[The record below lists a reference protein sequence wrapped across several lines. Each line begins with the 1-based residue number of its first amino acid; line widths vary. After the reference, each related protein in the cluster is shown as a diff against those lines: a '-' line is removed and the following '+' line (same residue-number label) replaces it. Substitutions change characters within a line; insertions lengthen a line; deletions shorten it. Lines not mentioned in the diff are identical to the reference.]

1 LEQVVLHERIAHSD
15 LKWRRLQRLR
25 PTTLAV
31 FSYHHDIGLVPDLLA
46 NLAPM
51 VDGWVAYDD
60 RRSPAAFSN
69 EPRRRALLID
79 RARELGATWVLAVDP
94 DERFERGLATAIR
107 LFTRERQR
115 IVWQFNLR
123 EMFSLGEYRI
133 DGIWGVKSQGRLFP
147 VFDGT
152 FCSEAPVHGAWF
164 EHIPGYSFLSTGF
177 NLYHLKMINP
187 ERRAARRDLYSR
199 LDPKQKYQS
208 VGYDYLLDESRMEL
222 DAIPRGRDF
231 LPCHTEETDRSLF
244 KSSGSERSEAQSL
257 PAAVTEPAWSAQDAP
272 SRTTSQL
279 GQAKI
284 SVGRLHASES
294 ELAVVVIGLGAPDSL
309 KDAVASLR
317 EQCPSPE
324 IIVVNSGGGDAAGLL
339 AEHLDDIMLIELEES
354 VLVGAARNLGIKA
367 ACAPY
372 IAFLA
377 GDCRAEPGWV
387 SARIEVHREGAPAVA
402 SVLTNSHPQNPIAGA
417 AHLMTYGRRMPG
429 VEQAQSALFGAS
441 YDRDLFEQYGLF
453 SEALRVGEDSEFH
466 KRFRPPHQVRLV
478 ETVRTRHANPTSLLG
493 LFKDQYARGK
503 NARYLA
509 DFFRRRFTLGYVFRN
524 AAQRFARALR
534 LSVRPVDRPDRFYE
548 LAAWPFIVVGTLA
561 FLAGMLVSY
570 VRAILAESAYGASRR
585 LAVVGDPHAAIGKIR
600 RALALRPITARYQF
614 QLASLV
620 LETGQI
626 DSGSREIYLG
636 FDMTREPV
644 RNCYRLGPA
653 TRFSP
658 GAARGRSA
666 PRVKPAFL
674 TIVVIAGNDLLRTAG
689 ILNSLASQIRSRS
702 QAEIVVVN
710 KRGKR
715 SRHLYSAFAAR
726 WPSLRVTI
734 AAPSGLAEILGARA
748 QEEAG
753 SDDDFVVITTDDHQ
767 LPPDWLA
774 WLDAYIA
781 NSPEVDFFY
790 GETTPPA
797 NKRAGALARAW
808 SRVELQS
815 RLIKR
820 PHGLAGAAF
829 GNWACRTATL
839 PYWGG
844 WPSKQVSF
852 DNAWTLT
859 NRILKAGA
867 CALKAQE
874 WQSAHLPDFGAR
886 SRLARFFR
894 EGYLSGQHVA
904 GTSDPEALALVFEGG
919 RSLSGSWRRSA
930 GLAAGCWQASANEHA
945 SLAERG
951 LAVGVAFA
959 CACAREAGL
968 FTGVRR
974 TEHALGQRVPAR
986 TQPNAIS
993 PRNPSAA

>member
-1 LEQVVLHERIAHSD
+1 M
-15 LKWRRLQRLR
+15 
-25 PTTLAV
+25 LAV
-31 FSYHHDIGLVPDLLA
+31 FSYHHDVGLVPDLLA

-60 RRSPAAFSN
+60 RHTPAAFSN

-123 EMFSLGEYRI
+123 EMFSLGEYRV

-152 FCSEAPVHGAWF
+152 FCSRAPVHGAWF

-177 NLYHLKMINP
+177 NLYHLRMINSA
-187 ERRAARRDLYSR
+187 RRAARRDLYSR
-199 LDPKQKYQS
+199 LDPQQKYQA

-231 LPCHTEETDRSLF
+231 LPCHTDETDRSRF
-244 KSSGSERSEAQSL
+244 KSYGSERSEAQSL
-257 PAAVTEPAWSAQDAP
+257 AAAVIEPAWSAQNAP
-272 SRTTSQL
+272 SRITSQL

-284 SVGRLHASES
+284 SVGRSHPSES
-294 ELAVVVIGLGAPDSL
+294 ELAVVVIGLGAPVRL
-309 KDAVASLR
+309 KEAVASLR

-324 IIVVNSGGGDAAGLL
+324 IIVVNSGGGDAARLL
-339 AEHLDDIMLIELEES
+339 AEHLDDILLIELEES

-387 SARIEVHREGAPAVA
+387 SARIEAHREGAPAVA
-402 SVLTNSHPQNPIAGA
+402 SVLTNSHPQNPIAWA

-478 ETVRTRHANPTSLLG
+478 EAVRTRHANPTGLLG
-493 LFKDQYARGK
+493 LFRDQYARGK

-524 AAQRFARALR
+524 ATQRVARALW
-534 LSVRPVDRPDRFYE
+534 LSVRRVDRPDRFYE
-548 LAAWPFIVVGTLA
+548 LVAWPFIIVGTLA
-561 FLAGMLVSY
+561 YLAGMLLSY
-570 VRAILAESAYGASRR
+570 VRAFLADSAFRASQRQ
-585 LAVVGDPHAAIGKIR
+585 AVLGDTHAAIGKVR

-626 DSGSREIYLG
+626 DSGSREMYLG
-636 FDMTREPV
+636 FDMTQEPV

-653 TRFSP
+653 TRFLP
-658 GAARGRSA
+658 GAAQGRLAAS
-666 PRVKPAFL
+666 VKPAFL
-674 TIVVIAGNDLLRTAG
+674 TIVVITGSGLLRTAG

-702 QAEIVVVN
+702 QAEIIVVD

-715 SRHLYSAFAAR
+715 SRHLYSALAAK
-726 WPSLRVTI
+726 WPNMRVAI
-734 AAPSGLAEILGARA
+734 AAPSELAEMLGARV
-748 QEEAG
+748 EGEAV
-753 SDDDFVVITTDDHQ
+753 SDDDFLVITTDEHE

-790 GETTPPA
+790 GETTWRP

-815 RLIKR
+815 RAISR

-829 GNWACRTATL
+829 GNWACRTVTL
-839 PYWGG
+839 PRWGG
-844 WPSKQVSF
+844 WPSEEVSF
-852 DNAWTLT
+852 DNAWNLT
-859 NRILKAGA
+859 NRILRAGA

-874 WQSAHLPDFGAR
+874 WQSAHQPESGAR
-886 SRLARFFR
+886 SPLARFFH

-904 GTSDPEALALVFEGG
+904 STRDPEAVDLVFEGG

-930 GLAAGCWQASANEHA
+930 GLVAKCWQTSVNEHA

-951 LAVGVAFA
+951 LGVGVAFA

-968 FTGVRR
+968 STGVRR
-974 TEHALGQRVPAR
+974 TERALGLRPPAQ
-986 TQPNAIS
+986 THSIS
-993 PRNPSAA
+993 PRNPSPV